1 MNVDVKAEHK
11 LVDLEL
17 LGVQMWSIPKKL
29 HEMGL
34 ILGHRMTTLSQGVEL
49 IELVLNEFL

>member
-1 MNVDVKAEHK
+1 MNSHVKAEHK

-29 HEMGL
+29 HESGL
-34 ILGHRMTTLSQGVEL
+34 ILDHCTTTLSQGIEL
-49 IELVLNEFL
+49 IELELNEFL

>member
-1 MNVDVKAEHK
+1 MNADIKVEHK

-17 LGVQMWSIPKKL
+17 LSVHMWSIPKQL
-29 HEMGL
+29 HESGL
-34 ILGHRMTTLSQGVEL
+34 TLGHHTTTLSEGIEL